1 MKAMII
7 NLLKTPAGN
16 YSRKSLIALTSF
28 FITMLIGIFLIV
40 ADCFL
45 TYRPTQM
52 SKDIF
57 DSLLMFV
64 SLTIGLAV
72 ADKKIA
78 SKPPETKIE
87 E

>member
-16 YSRKSLIALTSF
+16 YSRKSLIALISF

-45 TYRPTQM
+45 IYRPSQM

-72 ADKKIA
+72 ADKKLKSI
-78 SKPPETKIE
+78 PPETKIE